1 MGCLFYCDC
10 LCIIA
15 ADGQMKHWEPRKTK
29 IDERNPW
36 TKNPKPMAVE
46 TTAYALLTYSRKN
59 LVSEWRLGIH

>member
-1 MGCLFYCDC
+1 
-10 LCIIA
+10 
-15 ADGQMKHWEPRKTK
+15 MKHWEPRKTK